1 MEETFNIQAIIL
13 NRYVFREN
21 DSRVLVYSKEHGKM
35 FLVARGARSI
45 KSKMAGHIEPFCLS
59 CLMVVR
65 GKRYNYIG
73 GAKADNC
80 FRELKN
86 DLEKLEIAGRAFAI
100 LNKIIKEHEVDQEL
114 FFLINDFLETLSDI
128 NKNIDYQPKADPP
141 WADNLF
147 LHAFILKLVCRLGY
161 RPELYSCV
169 ICRKDINPNGNYF
182 DYKLGG
188 LVCVKCK
195 KENNLTIHEDS
206 IKLLRFIVKE
216 NFINISKLHI
226 NKKSSLEAIKNIAL
240 FYNYNF
246 K

>member
-13 NRYVFREN
+13 NRHIFREN

-59 CLMVVR
+59 DLMVVR
-65 GKRYNYIG
+65 GKNYNYIG
-73 GAKADNC
+73 GAKSGNC
-80 FRELKN
+80 FRELKS
-86 DLEKLEIAGRAFAI
+86 DLKKLEVAGRSFAI
-100 LNKIIKEHEVDQEL
+100 LNKIIKEHEVDPKL
-114 FFLINDFLETLSDI
+114 FFLINDFLEALSDI
-128 NKNIDYQPKADPP
+128 NKNIDS
-141 WADNLF
+141 NLF
-147 LHAFILKLVCRLGY
+147 LHAFILKLICQLGY

-169 ICRKDINPNGNYF
+169 ICRKDINPNNNYF
-182 DYKLGG
+182 DFKRGG
-188 LVCVKCK
+188 LVCSSCRK
-195 KENNLTIHEDS
+195 NSLTIHKDS

-216 NFINISKLHI
+216 NFKNISKLHF
-226 NKKSSLEAIKNIAL
+226 NKKISLGAIKNIVL

>member
-13 NRYVFREN
+13 NRHAFREN
-21 DSRVLVYSKEHGKM
+21 DSKVLVYSKERGKM
-35 FLVARGARSI
+35 FLIARGTGSI

-59 CLMVVR
+59 DLMIVR

-73 GAKADNC
+73 GAKSGNC

-86 DLEKLEIAGRAFAI
+86 DLEKLEVAGRAFAI
-100 LNKIIKEHEVDQEL
+100 LNRIIKEHEVDPKL
-114 FFLINDFLETLSDI
+114 FFLINDFLKTLSDV
-128 NKNIDYQPKADPP
+128 NKNIDL
-141 WADNLF
+141 NLF

-182 DYKLGG
+182 DFKKGG
-188 LVCVKCK
+188 LVCKKCNK
-195 KENNLTIHEDS
+195 DKALTIHEDS
-206 IKLLRFIVKE
+206 IKLLRFIIKE
-216 NFINISKLHI
+216 NFKNISKLHI
-226 NKKSSLEAIKNIAL
+226 NKKSFLEAIKSIAV

-246 K
+246 